1 MIFTIVHLLPELL
14 GTYGDR
20 GNMDVL
26 QWRLKE
32 RGIAHE
38 VITVHARDAVPT
50 SGDLYL
56 LGGGEDDAQIAAAE
70 ILKRSGALGTA
81 LNSGAQL
88 LAICAGF
95 QLLGE
100 SFPAS
105 RERTISGLNLLPIRT
120 KSATKRSVGEL
131 LSESTI
137 GIGAL
142 TGFENHGGQTHFLS
156 ELQPLGKVRT
166 GLGNNDTE
174 ARDGVVTPNILA
186 TYMHGP
192 ALARN
197 PLLADFILERCLGK
211 LAPLPRNVFDELHE
225 RRVSAANR

>member
-1 MIFTIVHLLPELL
+1 MTFTIVHLLPELL

-20 GNMDVL
+20 GNLDVL
-26 QWRLKE
+26 QWRLKQRE
-32 RGIAHE
+32 IAHD
-38 VITVHARDAVPT
+38 VVTVHARESIPD

-70 ILKRSGALGTA
+70 ILRKSGALNRA
-81 LNSGAQL
+81 LDSGGQL

-105 RERTISGLNLLPIRT
+105 RDRTIAGLEILPIRT
-120 KSATKRSVGEL
+120 KSAINRSVGEL

-137 GIGAL
+137 GIGLL
-142 TGFENHGGQTHFLS
+142 TGFENHGGQTHFLAD
-156 ELQPLGKVRT
+156 LQPLGKVRS
-166 GLGNNDTE
+166 GIGNNE
-174 ARDGVVTPNILA
+174 VESQDGVVTSHVVA

-197 PLLADFILERCLGK
+197 PKLADFILERSLGK
-211 LAPLPRNVFDELHE
+211 LTPLERNVFDELHE
-225 RRVSAANR
+225 RRVSATNR

>member
-1 MIFTIVHLLPELL
+1 MTFTIVHLLPELL

-20 GNMDVL
+20 GNLDVL
-26 QWRLKE
+26 QWRLKQRE
-32 RGIAHE
+32 IAHD
-38 VITVHARDAVPT
+38 VVTVHARESIPD

-70 ILKRSGALGTA
+70 ILRKSGALNRA
-81 LNSGAQL
+81 LDTGGQL

-105 RERTISGLNLLPIRT
+105 HERTIAGLEILPIRT
-120 KSATKRSVGEL
+120 NSAINRSVGEL
-131 LSESTI
+131 LSESTT
-137 GIGAL
+137 GIGLL
-142 TGFENHGGQTHFLS
+142 TGFENHGGQTHFLAD
-156 ELQPLGKVRT
+156 LQPLGKVRS
-166 GLGNNDTE
+166 GIGNNE
-174 ARDGVVTPNILA
+174 VESRDGVVTSHVVA

-197 PLLADFILERCLGK
+197 PKLADFILERSLGK
-211 LAPLPRNVFDELHE
+211 LTPLERNVFDELHE
-225 RRVSAANR
+225 RRVSATYR